1 MISGKK
7 LLPIF
12 PDGEDKKTMQDH
24 SERLRQKS
32 RVSKEKQDTD
42 TINNLMVQL
51 SNTGVTY

>member
-1 MISGKK
+1 MISSKE